1 MTHIFP
7 KVISINVPTPPR
19 IPRKT
24 TWAASITPKN
34 THATT
39 CMNAKPPSHLRNLE
53 LYSGAPKLITS
64 SPSLSWL
71 LVGILPSAISSA
83 LCVMAG
89 SLPILAIATTVSPLV

>member
-1 MTHIFP
+1 MHIFA
-7 KVISINVPTPPR
+7 KVISINAPTPPR
-19 IPRKT
+19 IPRKA
-24 TWAASITPKN
+24 TWAARITPKN
-34 THATT
+34 IRIATFLS
-39 CMNAKPPSHLRNLE
+39 AKPPSHLRSLE

-83 LCVMAG
+83 LCDIAG